1 MKTRPVILV
10 IVTLIIGFFLGM
22 LTSAEIRN
30 HKLKPVRVFFSEEKF
45 REGMY
50 QAIQPTEEQKVKIDQ
65 ILDKY
70 SKMNSDAQGTFRKE
84 FEARMAKFRNE
95 LDSNLTPEQILRLKE
110 LDAQREK
117 MIRSRRDIRDGNHFD
132 HNRENRYGP
141 GMPPPGDSVHH
152 SDHQTGVDSTKLSD
166 TK

>member
-10 IVTLIIGFFLGM
+10 IVTLIIGFLLGM

-30 HKLKPVRVFFSEEKF
+30 HRLKPVRVFFSEEKF

-50 QAIQPTEEQKVKIDQ
+50 QAIQPTEEQKVKIDM

-70 SKMNSDAQGTFRKE
+70 SKINSDSQAAFRKE

-95 LDSNLTPEQILRLKE
+95 LDSNLTPDQITRLKE

-117 MIRSRRDIRDGNHFD
+117 MIRSRRESREGNHYE
-132 HNRENRYGP
+132 HERENTHKP
-141 GMPPPGDSVHH
+141 GMPTGIDSPNETPVLNKR
-152 SDHQTGVDSTKLSD
+152 DSAGLTNTK
-166 TK
+166 